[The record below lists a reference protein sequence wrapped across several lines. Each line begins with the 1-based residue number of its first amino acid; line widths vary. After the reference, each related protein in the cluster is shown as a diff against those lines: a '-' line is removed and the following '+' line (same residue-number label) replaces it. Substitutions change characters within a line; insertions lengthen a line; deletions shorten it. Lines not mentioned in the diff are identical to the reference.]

1 MMFDHVMIQYEQLK
15 VMFMFVASSI
25 ALVSLSYQF
34 AITDDDDNDDDD
46 DGDDGDDDDD
56 DDEPAARHA

>member
-34 AITDDDDNDDDD
+34 AITDDDNDDDD

-56 DDEPAARHA
+56 DEPAARHA